1 MKTGIYSIAAGW
13 MQTIL
18 VFSGNTLMNLGWR
31 ILLIMPLL
39 IILTVIIIKGLKSRK
54 QHSSIAL
61 KAIFVLSISSLVYA
75 TIMSLIAGHIIPFQQ
90 SYAIFSTPYF
100 IMLLGA
106 SIFWLFHSSNKSN
119 RYGMN
124 VLIFLQLAI
133 MTFSFITI
141 YFGFDSHT
149 KVGNNYEVLSA
160 KISELTTSENL
171 DLTIVYKEAKTAIEI
186 NKYLDKNLGSVKQ
199 VIDST
204 GTNPQLYLQFTN
216 GRKQTLMLE

>member
-1 MKTGIYSIAAGW
+1 
-13 MQTIL
+13 
-18 VFSGNTLMNLGWR
+18 
-31 ILLIMPLL
+31 
-39 IILTVIIIKGLKSRK
+39 
-54 QHSSIAL
+54 
-61 KAIFVLSISSLVYA
+61 
-75 TIMSLIAGHIIPFQQ
+75 
-90 SYAIFSTPYF
+90 
-100 IMLLGA
+100 
-106 SIFWLFHSSNKSN
+106 
-119 RYGMN
+119 MN